1 MLRTFKLT
9 VAYDGTDYVGWQIQP
24 NQPTIQNEL
33 QRALKR
39 ATKQDIKVVGS
50 GRTDSG
56 VHAIAQVASCRIESW
71 NASAADV
78 ATALNSQLPESIV
91 VTESIDAPADFHA
104 IRDAIGKRYRYQIQL
119 GGLRDVFQHRYHY
132 HYKYPLRIEAMIEAA
147 KHLIG
152 EQDFASFQAA
162 GGDRLSTVRD
172 IRHCELFDDSTDLH
186 QRIAI
191 EIEAN
196 GFLYNMVRNIVGTLI
211 EVGRGKRSA
220 EWIDEVI
227 EAKNRDVAGPTAP
240 AQGLFLKRVD
250 YEKFVHVSE
259 TDR

>member
-1 MLRTFKLT
+1 MTEPTL
-9 VAYDGTDYVGWQIQP
+9 VGWQVQP

-33 QRALKR
+33 QQALKR
-39 ATKQDIKVVGS
+39 ATKQDIKVIGS

-56 VHAIAQVASCRIESW
+56 VHAIAQVANCQIESW
-71 NASAADV
+71 NAAAADV
-78 ATALNSQLPESIV
+78 ATALNSQLPDSIV
-91 VTESIDAPADFHA
+91 VTESIDAPIDFHA
-104 IRDAIGKRYRYQIQL
+104 IRDAISKRYRYQIQL

-132 HYKYPLRIEAMIEAA
+132 HYKYPLQIDAMIEAGER
-147 KHLIG
+147 LLG

-162 GGDRLSTVRD
+162 GGDRLSTVRH
-172 IRHCELFDDSTDLH
+172 ISHCEVIDASTDLH

-211 EVGRGKRSA
+211 EVGRGKRSVD
-220 EWIDEVI
+220 WINEVI
-227 EAKNRDVAGPTAP
+227 AAKNRDVAGPTAP

-250 YEKFVHVSE
+250 YESF
-259 TDR
+259 